1 VRPLELDGDLN
12 LNLDLNLD
20 GWRGGE
26 ASSRR
31 HLGLPAS
38 RSVAASAARS
48 RLGKGE
54 RRGGGGR
61 ICVVAEQAGAGKEAA
76 RGWMRRWSS
85 SHRRWRGDREGER
98 RSGGRRGGRLVSGD
112 TARRES
118 PQKCSRP
125 DAITH
130 FAAGVA
136 DTAGGDTVALLSS
149 FCRWGTACR
158 NGWRWSG

>member
-48 RLGKGE
+48 RLGKG
-54 RRGGGGR
+54 RG
-61 ICVVAEQAGAGKEAA
+61 VEEVAGSASSRSRLA
-76 RGWMRRWSS
+76 RGRRQP
-85 SHRRWRGDREGER
+85 GDG
-98 RSGGRRGGRLVSGD
+98 
-112 TARRES
+112 
-118 PQKCSRP
+118 
-125 DAITH
+125 
-130 FAAGVA
+130 
-136 DTAGGDTVALLSS
+136 
-149 FCRWGTACR
+149 
-158 NGWRWSG
+158 